1 MMLAK
6 YNVDCLL
13 ITSVETMIVE
23 GALGED
29 FKTFFSFIGWYAG
42 VEQGYVRLCRL
53 FHLPF
58 LRFGV
63 TMFHSERLILM

>member
-13 ITSVETMIVE
+13 ITSVETIVVE
-23 GALGED
+23 GTSVDD
-29 FKTFFSFIGWYAG
+29 FKTFFSFTGLYAG
-42 VEQGYVRLCRL
+42 VEQGYLRLCRI

-58 LRFGV
+58 LRFVV
-63 TMFHSERLILM
+63 TVFHSERLILM